1 MVTFSIIFEDHEVLV
16 IAGGMA
22 GRRGGGGVGGW
33 GVELQRK
40 VTVTNVSY
48 GT

>member
-22 GRRGGGGVGGW
+22 GGGEGGVGG
-33 GVELQRK
+33 GTSKE
-40 VTVTNVSY
+40 SY
-48 GT
+48 RDQCVIRYII

>member
-22 GRRGGGGVGGW
+22 GRRGVGGW
-33 GVELQRK
+33 GVKLQRK

>member
-22 GRRGGGGVGGW
+22 GGGEGGW
-33 GVELQRK
+33 GVEPQRK

>member
-22 GRRGGGGVGGW
+22 GRRGGVGGW
-33 GVELQRK
+33 GVKLQRK